1 MGTQVVMG
9 ALLTC
14 SFGAAPSTLVVPPTN
29 KVLATT
35 PAANIMD
42 HKPMAN
48 IPSFGMCQAKSNPAV
63 IAATAAALGVPTPAP
78 CTPVTVDPWSPGCP
92 KVLIGNMAAL
102 ESNSTCKCKWGGVIK
117 VVKPGQ
123 TTVQDG

>member
-1 MGTQVVMG
+1 MGKQVVMG
-9 ALLTC
+9 ALLKC

-42 HKPMAN
+42 HMPMAN
-48 IPSFGMCQAKSNPAV
+48 IPSFGMCNSKGNPAV
-63 IAATAAALGVPTPAP
+63 TPVTPIVP
-78 CTPVTVDPWSPGCP
+78 CTPVTVTPWSPGCP
-92 KVLIGNMAAL
+92 KVLIGNMPAL
-102 ESNSTCKCKWGGVIK
+102 ESNSTCKCMWGGVIT

-123 TTVQDG
+123 KTVQDG

>member
-9 ALLTC
+9 ALLQC
-14 SFGAAPSTLVVPPTN
+14 SFGLAPSTLVVPPTN

-48 IPSFGMCQAKSNPAV
+48 IPSFGMCQSKSNPAV

-78 CTPVTVDPWSPGCP
+78 CTPVTVDPWSPGCS
-92 KVLIGNMAAL
+92 KVLIGNMPAL
-102 ESNSTCKCKWGGVIK
+102 ESNSTCKCKWGGVIT

-123 TTVQDG
+123 KTVQDG